1 MFPGRPI
8 AGASR
13 ATREPRF
20 PPTPATGCS
29 NEIAKKIKR
38 GGGDYVLAVKDNQP
52 NLHQAIEEF
61 FVEALED
68 DLGQVS
74 HRRHETHE
82 TGHGRMDD
90 RYYYLAKL
98 PSDFAFKR
106 LETEHT
112 AESRLKAGLR
122 TRVCQVHAWA
132 LESCLK
138 AGLRTRVRTSC
149 LFLTR
154 YCGT

>member
-29 NEIAKKIKR
+29 NEIAKKIK
-38 GGGDYVLAVKDNQP
+38 GAGGDYVLAVKDNQP

-82 TGHGRMDD
+82 KGHGRVDD

-98 PSDFAFKR
+98 PNDFAFAKQWPGVKAIGMAIR
-106 LETEHT
+106 VMETSDGT
-112 AESRLKAGLR
+112 TSDD
-122 TRVCQVHAWA
+122 
-132 LESCLK
+132 
-138 AGLRTRVRTSC
+138 VRFRPSSPQSP
-149 LFLTR
+149 
-154 YCGT
+154 